1 MQYNVLSVS
10 MVSIILYMPK
20 TSWKAQLGRQIK
32 AARELR
38 GITQRA
44 LAAQVRRKGRASIGS
59 YENGEGNPE
68 FEVIAR
74 IASKL
79 RADFNVLGCRVIAS
93 ELLDVQRLN
102 DQLELKFD
110 QDHSVLAKVTIR
122 PTRKSLTITAHS
134 DYGVKSA

>member
-1 MQYNVLSVS
+1 MAK
-10 MVSIILYMPK
+10 K
-20 TSWKAQLGRQIK
+20 TWKAKLGEQIK

-38 GITQRA
+38 GISQKK

-74 IASKL
+74 IAAKL
-79 RADFNVLGCRVIAS
+79 KADFNILGCRIVAS
-93 ELLDVQRLN
+93 ELLEPQRLG

-110 QDHSVLAKVTIR
+110 QEHSVLAKVTIR
-122 PTRKSLTITAHS
+122 PTRKSLTITAHT
-134 DYGVKSA
+134 DYGIKSG